1 MAEGVR
7 VAPRGAGV
15 GAAEEKTLLLLCG
28 PVADEQA
35 GAGEVEGGPE
45 RGALV
50 YGDTDGD
57 RPGRGRPHC
66 PWQPGNGGGGQLGL
80 PRADLADGEGL
91 PRATRTARRYE
102 VGCGARPL
110 RYGAVTSAG
119 HGARLGRER
128 PGRAA
133 GRCGRWL
140 RSRRRPG
147 AGEEPGR
154 AREVGSTGSEA
165 CGVRPRQV
173 VWRALVGA
181 AGRVRGRGST
191 GLVPVAS
198 RTAPERTA
206 PSTGRW
212 PRGVEE
218 ASAVVRERSAG
229 VPVVGGGAALCR
241 GRLSSVSVRPPPA
254 RRSGIRRAEARQLW
268 GASLRMQV
276 RRALHTRLPSSSVMT
291 IS

>member
-66 PWQPGNGGGGQLGL
+66 PWQPGNGGGGQLGV

-110 RYGAVTSAG
+110 RYGAVTSGG
-119 HGARLGRER
+119 HGAGLGRER

-133 GRCGRWL
+133 GRWGRWL

-147 AGEEPGR
+147 GGRGAGSGAGARGRSAQRAPRRAGFGLDRSSGVPWWGRRAASGAVARRAWCRSRRGPRLSGPLRQRAGGPGGWRRPRRWSGSARR
-154 AREVGSTGSEA
+154 AFRSWGGPRRCAAAVSRRCPSARRPSAGPESGGPRRVSS
-165 CGVRPRQV
+165 GVRP
-173 VWRALVGA
+173 
-181 AGRVRGRGST
+181 
-191 GLVPVAS
+191 
-198 RTAPERTA
+198 
-206 PSTGRW
+206 
-212 PRGVEE
+212 
-218 ASAVVRERSAG
+218 
-229 VPVVGGGAALCR
+229 
-241 GRLSSVSVRPPPA
+241 
-254 RRSGIRRAEARQLW
+254 
-268 GASLRMQV
+268 
-276 RRALHTRLPSSSVMT
+276 
-291 IS
+291 

>member
-15 GAAEEKTLLLLCG
+15 GATEEKTLLLLCG

-57 RPGRGRPHC
+57 RPGRARPHC

-80 PRADLADGEGL
+80 PRADLAVGEGL

-110 RYGAVTSAG
+110 WYGAVTSAG
-119 HGARLGRER
+119 HGAGLGRER

-133 GRCGRWL
+133 GDGVDGCGRDGGQ
-140 RSRRRPG
+140 G
-147 AGEEPGR
+147 AGEEPGGAPGR
-154 AREVGSTGSEA
+154 AREVGSTGAEA

-191 GLVPVAS
+191 GPVPVAS
-198 RTAPERTA
+198 RAASEWTA

-229 VPVVGGGAALCR
+229 VPVVGGRGAVPR
-241 GRLSSVSVRPPPA
+241 PSRVGVRPPAGPESGGP
-254 RRSGIRRAEARQLW
+254 RR
-268 GASLRMQV
+268 V
-276 RRALHTRLPSSSVMT
+276 SSVVCP
-291 IS
+291 